1 MSREIKNIIFDLGN
15 TLVFFDH
22 NLFYSGIASHE
33 KKFSTKEFQSYILEN
48 SLMDLIALGKLSGED
63 FYADLKKK
71 FDLRISYEGFLKYYC
86 GIFWENKPM
95 TLLLDELFKE
105 KQYNL
110 ILLSNTDRY
119 HIEYVMKEFPYLEE
133 FKQRIFSFEVGYL
146 KPSDGIFEA
155 LFHKYNTIA
164 SETLFVDDMEDNI
177 NAGKKLGLQTL
188 LYLRHSDLLD
198 RLEL

>member
-33 KKFSTKEFQSYILEN
+33 KRFSTKEFQSYILEN
-48 SLMDLIALGKLSGED
+48 SLMDMIALGKLSGED
-63 FYADLKKK
+63 FYAGLKKK
-71 FDLRISYEGFLKYYC
+71 FDFSISYESFLKYYC

-95 TLLLDELFKE
+95 TSLLHVLFKE
-105 KQYNL
+105 KHYNL

-119 HIEYVMKEFPYLEE
+119 HIDYVMKEFPYLDE
-133 FKQRIFSFEVGYL
+133 FKQRIFSFEAGYL
-146 KPSDGIFEA
+146 KPSDSIFET
-155 LFHKYNTIA
+155 LFRKYNIVP
-164 SETLFVDDMEDNI
+164 SETLYVDDMEDNI
-177 NAGKKLGLQTL
+177 NAGKKLGLQTH
-188 LYLRHSDLLD
+188 LYLKQSDLLA